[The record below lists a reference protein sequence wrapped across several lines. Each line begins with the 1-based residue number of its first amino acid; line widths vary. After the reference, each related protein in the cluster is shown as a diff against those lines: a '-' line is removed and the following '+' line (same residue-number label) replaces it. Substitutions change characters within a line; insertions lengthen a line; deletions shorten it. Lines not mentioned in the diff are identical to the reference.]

1 MSFLKE
7 VREEVQKSKVEL
19 TEKEYEVYQFLI
31 KYVKE
36 QGYPPSLREISKATG
51 IASTS
56 DVKFYLDKLE
66 NKKKIRKEFGVS
78 RVICLTEY
86 TLVHKK
92 SIK

>member
-36 QGYPPSLREISKATG
+36 QGYPPSLREIRL
-51 IASTS
+51 I
-56 DVKFYLDKLE
+56 
-66 NKKKIRKEFGVS
+66 
-78 RVICLTEY
+78 
-86 TLVHKK
+86 
-92 SIK
+92 

>member
-19 TEKEYEVYQFLI
+19 IEKEYEVYQFLI

-36 QGYPPSLREISKATG
+36 QGYSPSLREISKATG

-66 NKKKIRKEFGVS
+66 NKKKD
-78 RVICLTEY
+78 
-86 TLVHKK
+86 
-92 SIK
+92 

>member
-7 VREEVQKSKVEL
+7 VRKEVQKSKVEL

-36 QGYPPSLREISKATG
+36 QGYSPSLREISKATG

-66 NKKKIRKEFGVS
+66 KIRKEFGVS

-92 SIK
+92 RVK